1 VITALHHV
9 QLAAPA
15 GAEPRLRSTP
25 ARSACPRVADR
36 ASLTARRTETGVM
49 IAVSGGS
56 MQSTRRCHRKRRS

>member
-36 ASLTARRTETGVM
+36 ASLIARR
-49 IAVSGGS
+49 
-56 MQSTRRCHRKRRS
+56 